1 MAEKSYRIRTNVGQD
16 TVVKASLTQDIEFLE
31 VLSLKINQEDTYRLH
46 VSNYGIIVGRVL
58 ANEAF
63 GIPNAKISVFIKLK
77 DEDLDRTDITN
88 LYPYKSLTTKDSENR
103 RYNLLS
109 DSSNDDCYRIVGTFP
124 NKRLVLDN
132 ETEIEIYEKYWK
144 YTTTT
149 NQSGDYMIFGVP
161 TGSQTIHVDV
171 DLSDIGILSQ
181 KPRDFFYKGYNKEQ
195 FDSAEQFQESTNL
208 DNLTQ
213 LLSQNTSVHVFPF
226 FGDSSSNDIAITR
239 CDIQI
244 PYKFEPTCVFF
255 GSIVSDRQGHH
266 IGHACGPSRW
276 VGYNGNMVT
285 GEGTIEMIRKTPDGL
300 VEEFPIKG
308 NRLIDGDGVWCYQIP
323 MNLDYIGTDEFGNII
338 PVQDSTKGIPTRTSV
353 RFRISMQETKTQTST
368 EHVAKYLVPNIH
380 ELNPQSN
387 FPQILKGK
395 DYNACYEFGS
405 ATPKEYF
412 RDLLWNKVYSIKN
425 YIPRF
430 EHRSG
435 WESFIGR
442 VERSYMSV
450 RTVNAPHANNVF
462 PYNSARFRLKFT
474 YRILCLLMMI
484 VINVIGFYNKTI
496 SEIICWELSFKVFK
510 WRVRLGRPLGF
521 LSKWIK
527 CIGLKGEWFFEERAD
542 TYYFPKCDKDCGS
555 IIEEEGLKVEKNKD
569 VLKDVVQQT
578 LALEYDLVNFDF
590 SNDWINGTLYLPLW
604 FWKKRAKKKFFFGL
618 FSRKAVNTFCS
629 CDKTYS
635 KLFLSQSCS
644 TTYDS
649 NFKPL
654 DIFQDSGWFQSLFKK
669 DGEDSKRHKRFANQ
683 SLNFGVIKEFTNNA
697 GLHVYYYAPGVPL
710 DTNYLTN
717 NGFANYTQLF
727 ATDIIL
733 LGSLNNCDLDNLP
746 KTFESLPSTT
756 VNLPFIATFESDE
769 SGDGVV
775 TGLDWGHDGAKQ
787 AIKYQNGLVMD
798 LTCWDVYTRFK
809 SCVNL
814 SRLSELHVTLD
825 MDMTIDDESEESIV
839 HDGLI
844 TSKELVEHETR
855 AKFASLN
862 HNGMTNLTKNVTTN
876 YDTYKFHYIYPV
888 NLNGHL
894 DDLKNTYV
902 SNKGRQVFN
911 DFADSN
917 YSMYRLGEGKDSAL
931 YGRHKKHFYVGDE
944 KRFAFPLYNNSFYF
958 YFGLKEGKTAIDKFN
973 SMFNA
978 VCSKRNKFDF
988 TIEYISNPGKWCY
1001 NIENRESDF
1010 GTIDIEFNGL
1020 TDTFSYKLI
1029 NEFNEVLIEE
1039 TDITRPDLRFGY
1051 YISPTERDYVATSN
1065 GYKRD
1070 GVLRYLKTGEEVKNS
1085 LDLPIYLENGVY
1097 FLEVTNSL
1105 GRKVTQKINMIQNVL
1120 TPNIESISLG
1130 TKYKHGVNQVSDI
1143 CGDMDFYGELKIK
1156 SFIVDGEEVY
1166 IKSMTPYFKDG
1177 LKYYYDIN
1185 GEIVLSQNGKVNY
1198 KNTDYNENK
1207 SGETTTVTISGKT
1220 YSGKTYEEPKEVTC
1234 KVLCTDGSEIYLIVE
1249 PENDETQDISNFV
1262 CYGVGNIPTVELE
1275 PQGEGIYT
1283 LVFNIW
1289 KPGDYVLTSNQICDG
1304 VMNDNVSINTFSIE
1318 NGEKFQAFLN
1328 GIPMQLIQNE
1338 NFKNTNRYSGDTFP
1352 RAWLQL
1358 ENPKLYN
1365 FAGTKYSDIEFWEN
1379 FMDLEEQR
1387 IVQEDGNALS
1397 IISPDSKIEVLRKQL
1412 ETIAT
1417 MRNIGYIMGEEN
1429 NPQLSMTT
1437 KGGKE
1442 PILIRCVYP
1451 NYNEITEENE
1461 KVTKIIVANNATVEA
1476 PIVYPHIVGKHYQNV
1491 RWWIHDDP
1499 YYSVR
1504 VNDKIYGNLSPYIG
1518 NYFAA
1523 FTNNGGILDVNDN
1536 AVFDNS
1542 LYVEASPENAN
1553 PLTTITTYG
1562 VKNFPS
1568 YPVTVYN
1575 SETAYF
1581 RSIFVDKRL
1590 TIQCTLWPP
1599 IYCNYDVYGNG
1610 DTTWKNGKIT
1620 IAYWNAAPLPYDE
1633 EYNIIGD
1640 ELAYSVM
1647 AEDEQVYV
1655 VKSGNTDSNDFFK
1668 YSEYE
1673 AGKKYVINT
1682 NFGVFKNA
1690 TDRNLNVT
1698 YGGNVPISGKTLE
1711 ELQHQLQYYF
1721 LDDKVYDLKFNGH
1734 TQFSY
1739 KKLVKP
1745 TMEHFKNDTSLRL
1758 VSHLDWY
1765 TDDHPLAF
1773 HSKRFLLNNSKL
1785 YKFTLDVDGIETD
1798 LSGEFTHNMYGSEY
1812 SECIDVD
1819 NPSKKRSKF
1828 AENGINNGKA
1838 FTLPNQGSKLTV
1850 SGANC
1855 KLTGDLTYEIEKNE
1869 NDTENYVFKSHVEP
1883 ADEYTS
1889 SFDIGPR
1896 VNVQS
1901 FVASYNLPNAGEYII
1916 WNNEKIYLERQND
1929 YEAIRCDCLGDDHY
1943 EVDILEYKK
1952 NSNGIYEK
1960 ELKRYRLGRHNNSSM
1975 AYYAVDNGYNIIY
1988 ENGAPVLSGYVV
2000 ATHIALDHNAMVNF
2014 RDNKTFKKYKDVD
2027 LSDNSVT
2034 ATSYYKGDD
2043 LQNYLNKYGV
2053 PIYANHY
2060 HLTGNSNNFIYGFD
2074 LDHLTSGF
2082 SDDNSCNYTY
2092 GSYIYS
2098 YASGNTTKYKAK
2110 PEYKAFKII
2119 RDKVDSTDDK
2129 DKLWYVFYSYRDA
2142 KLNYEPRVMF
2152 YKKRENNVGLIKIPT
2167 LIYKK
2172 AIYNTLNEITSYK
2185 YYEFRTSKFEIFK
2198 GTEETYNNDAIDYA
2212 LKIEFYISDRLNSNI
2227 FKKSLLDVKD
2237 GDKEI
2242 LNGVEYTFEFN
2253 DLNNRWYVRN
2263 GNTLPE
2269 QLKYKATIVLK
2280 KTGAAITTTNIFS
2293 SSIYYE
2299 GNTVSFNEITDKEI
2313 TMTYREE
2320 INFSDDELKE
2330 ISSIPEISYYEDGEE
2345 YTYFWI
2351 GKEKTYERKDNII
2364 TIDNVSYQV
2373 YNGSLYSFKV
2383 KRIDDFVSKTS
2394 KDSYND
2400 DYDSIEANAPTLLAS
2415 VVKKYAFNEKKT
2427 EYSALDGGGVQ
2438 AKAWVSSNKA
2448 IVNQHPNNVV
2458 NGLFLTTKACAIVND
2473 KYYYTTRWA
2482 VKNEK
2487 NEYVVDKN
2495 GQRIKIKIRPSDSS
2509 SHDLRF
2515 WEIILLRYIA
2525 LEKTDCHGVSL
2536 VKHSNTVSADTT
2548 VLSGKTNKEAAEYII
2563 NNMITWVN
2571 ISDGKYDDYFRYTQG
2586 PDSKIAIDIAPH
2598 CSMMDKGSFEC
2609 WDLKLQKYGNKYY
2622 YQGTM
2627 HVRNVA
2633 KENITISDRKYS
2645 NCNPPQIFPYINAYK
2660 PTIKNEWS
2668 SDKNQ
2673 EYFWW
2678 EYDKTNIKKYFF
2690 KSPVLGETYVYMDL
2704 LKYGTINDNGLFEL
2718 VDDWA
2723 NQGCFPGIGSLG
2735 VQYGHYEPIRT
2746 GHQTK
2751 KDGLTFYNIDGTEKK
2766 SHGAWQNAFAE
2777 RGGIGAY
2784 DPIYTPYY
2792 ETPSQVENPYESSD
2806 YYDNL
2811 VNVYQP
2817 NINNEIVDGTEMITC
2832 LLSRTYYDTSKDY
2845 RFKVT
2850 TSYNQSTNFSV
2861 APIYIGQPK
2870 CNVEEKYALVPFY
2883 LIDGMNDEVK
2893 KGFEQGNLKYYF
2905 NHKENIYKS
2914 NLSDSEINES
2924 KTMIATIYPSYD
2936 SIVYNRDYGY
2946 CKDSGELKDRISSSS
2961 LQPIPSPT
2969 NNKEE
2974 KWYFGSYD
2982 GLKIENARQQV
2993 ISLSNNIVLRIRKVS
3008 NAYTRNVIKITPI
3021 YNVLDKH
3028 IAIENNILSFNKT
3041 MQHEIYTGNTI
3052 TLDLDAPLSS
3062 FSQYHFSTSNGD
3074 TCEISG
3080 ETRIVDLLDEET
3092 IVKGETY
3099 NFFSGVWKMNKSKNG
3114 LELLEKE
3121 KIEAISKSY
3130 SEAISKNKTVGE
3142 YFKDVMTHCGYYES
3156 KYNNDIVNGLKNA
3169 FAKAFTDKTNY
3180 KNNDLVLTSLMP
3192 HRLYELGGQEY
3203 LSYGNA
3209 QTQNVNL
3216 SYCGVLTEKY
3226 KDNVYGLI
3234 LPKIYD
3240 KQTIFG
3246 KYHMLMGYMEVVEN
3260 DINPNA
3266 FMVELTDPYDNNLI
3280 LQKFKFYGFDVNNQY
3295 KYLVKKDDKNY
3306 LFESTVSANEDM
3318 LHYINASLRGLSLND
3333 DCVYIVDNRVSGL
3346 YPNAF
3351 EKTTSTLFLRYLYS
3365 KSGVKNNKNA
3375 YIKNKTLNITSN
3387 YALYDSLNIFNRAK
3401 PYNKYISISDV
3412 PLSSG
3417 VTNNYWDNSTVYQK
3431 GADIIFLQY
3440 AKFKEQNENI
3450 TQIICEDGYST
3461 INTDSESLT
3470 VINSNGDKETFSYGE
3485 IYSKG
3490 MLGLSLYHLTEVD
3503 GIYYEFVSKI
3513 SKVKQISNPYVLKLD
3528 LTDLITNQIYVLSL
3542 DVNNLIY
3549 KLPFTYDGSVL
3560 KPNFTDI
3567 TDIKEEN

>member
-88 LYPYKSLTTKDSENR
+88 FYPYKSLTTKDRENR

-368 EHVAKYLVPNIH
+368 EHVAKYLVPNVH

-387 FPQILKGK
+387 FPQILSGK

-412 RDLLWNKVYSIKN
+412 RDLLWNKVYSVKN
-425 YIPRF
+425 YVPRF

-435 WESFIGR
+435 WEAFIGR

-484 VINVIGFYNKTI
+484 IINVIGFYNKTI
-496 SEIICWELSFKVFK
+496 SEIVCWELSFKVFR

-527 CIGLKGEWFFEERAD
+527 CVGLRGEWFFEERAD

-604 FWKKRAKKKFFFGL
+604 FWKKRAKKKYFFGL
-618 FSRKAVNTFCS
+618 FTRKAINTFCS

-635 KLFLSQSCS
+635 RLFLSQSCS

-654 DIFQDSGWFQSLFKK
+654 DIFQDSGLFTSLFRKK
-669 DGEDSKRHKRFANQ
+669 GDNEDSKRHKRFANQ
-683 SLNFGVIKEFTNNA
+683 PLTFGVIKEFTNNA
-697 GLHVYYYAPGVPL
+697 GLHVYYYAPGVPF

-775 TGLDWGHDGAKQ
+775 TGLDWGYDGAKQ
-787 AIKYQNGLVMD
+787 PIKYQNGLLMD

-825 MDMTIDDESEESIV
+825 MDMTIDDESDKSIV

-862 HNGMTNLTKNVTTN
+862 HNGMTNLTKNATTN

-888 NLNGHL
+888 NLSGHL

-917 YSMYRLGEGKDSAL
+917 YSMYRLGEGKDSKL
-931 YGRHKKHFYVGDE
+931 YGRHKKHFYIGSE
-944 KRFAFPLYNNSFYF
+944 NKFAFPLYNNSFYF

-973 SMFNA
+973 TMFNA
-978 VCSKRNKFDF
+978 VCTKRNKFDF
-988 TIEYISNPGKWCY
+988 TIEYISKPGKWCY
-1001 NIENRESDF
+1001 NIENRGSDF

-1039 TDITRPDLRFGY
+1039 TEITRPDLRFGY
-1051 YISPTERDYVATSN
+1051 YITPNGEYISTSN

-1070 GVLRYLKTGEEVKNS
+1070 GVLRYLKNGEEVKNS

-1120 TPNIESISLG
+1120 APNIESISLG

-1177 LKYYYDIN
+1177 LKFYYDIE
-1185 GEIVLSQNGKVNY
+1185 GKVVLSQNGNVSYERENFQEII
-1198 KNTDYNENK
+1198 TENEPPK
-1207 SGETTTVTISGKT
+1207 VTISGKT
-1220 YSGKTYEEPKEVTC
+1220 YEAKTYEEPKEVTC

-1262 CYGVGNIPTVELE
+1262 CYGEGNIPTVELE

-1318 NGEKFQAFLN
+1318 NGENFQAFLN
-1328 GIPMQLIQNE
+1328 GVPMQLIQNE
-1338 NFKNTNRYSGDTFP
+1338 HFKHTNRYSGDTFP

-1365 FAGTKYSDIEFWEN
+1365 FVGTKYSDIEYWEN
-1379 FMDLEEQR
+1379 FMDLEEQQ
-1387 IVQEDGNALS
+1387 ITQEDGNVLT
-1397 IISPDSKIEVLRKQL
+1397 IISPNSKIEIIRKQL

-1429 NPQLSMTT
+1429 NPQLSITT

-1451 NYNEITEENE
+1451 NYSEITEENE
-1461 KVTKIIVANNATVEA
+1461 KVTKVIVANNATIEA
-1476 PIVYPHIVGKHYQNV
+1476 PIAYPHIVGKHYQNV
-1491 RWWIHDDP
+1491 RWWNHTDP
-1499 YYSVR
+1499 YYKLR
-1504 VNDKIYGNLSPYIG
+1504 ANDKIYGRLTKHLG

-1523 FTNNGGILDVNDN
+1523 FTNNGGILNVNNN
-1536 AVFDNS
+1536 AVFDSS
-1542 LYVEASPENAN
+1542 LYVEASPEKTNS
-1553 PLTTITTYG
+1553 LTTITTYG
-1562 VKNFPS
+1562 VKEFQD
-1568 YPVTVYN
+1568 YPVAVYN
-1575 SETAYF
+1575 GDNPYF
-1581 RSIFVDKRL
+1581 RSMFVDKRL
-1590 TIQCTLWPP
+1590 TFQCTLWPP
-1599 IYCNYDVYGNG
+1599 IYCNYDIYGNG
-1610 DTTWKNGKIT
+1610 DTTWKNGRIS
-1620 IAYWNAAPLPYDE
+1620 ISYYNASPMPYDE

-1640 ELAYSVM
+1640 NLAYSVV
-1647 AEDEQVYV
+1647 AEDETEYIVET
-1655 VKSGNTDSNDFFK
+1655 GTTDSNKYFK
-1668 YSEYE
+1668 YSEYKT
-1673 AGKKYVINT
+1673 GKYVINT
-1682 NFGVFKNA
+1682 NFGVFKNGR
-1690 TDRNLNVT
+1690 DLNAT
-1698 YGGNVPISGKTLE
+1698 YGATNVAISGKTID
-1711 ELQHQLQYYF
+1711 ELQYQIQYYF
-1721 LDDKVYDLKFNGH
+1721 LDDKIYDFKFLNTSG
-1734 TQFSY
+1734 TKFSY

-1745 TMEHFKNDTSLRL
+1745 TMEHFKNDSSLRL
-1758 VSHLDWY
+1758 VTHLDWY
-1765 TDDHPLAF
+1765 TDDHPIAF
-1773 HSKRFLLNNSKL
+1773 HGKRFYRNNSKL
-1785 YKFTLDVDGIETD
+1785 YKFALDVDGVEMD
-1798 LSGEFTHNMYGSEY
+1798 LRGNNIHSMCGSEH
-1812 SECIDVD
+1812 
-1819 NPSKKRSKF
+1819 NT
-1828 AENGINNGKA
+1828 ENGVNGGQG
-1838 FTLPNQGSKLTV
+1838 FTLPTQGSKLTV
-1850 SGANC
+1850 TGANC
-1855 KLTGDLTYEIEKNE
+1855 KLTGDLSYEIVKDDNDNE
-1869 NDTENYVFKSHVEP
+1869 SYVFKSHVES
-1883 ADEYTS
+1883 ADEYSS

-1896 VNVQS
+1896 INVES
-1901 FVASYNLPNAGEYII
+1901 FVATYNLPNTGEYII
-1916 WNNEKIYLERQND
+1916 WNNEKIYLQRQND
-1929 YEAIRCDCLGDDHY
+1929 YEVIRCDCKGDDRY
-1943 EVDILEYKK
+1943 EVEILEYEQKNNVYSRVLKK
-1952 NSNGIYEK
+1952 YTLSRAKKDG
-1960 ELKRYRLGRHNNSSM
+1960 
-1975 AYYAVDNGYNIIY
+1975 
-1988 ENGAPVLSGYVV
+1988 NGAFTYPEFYAIDSNANILYKEGSVPVLSGYVV
-2000 ATHIALDHNAMVNF
+2000 GTHIGLDEISFKYFVE
-2014 RDNKTFKKYKDVD
+2014 NKTFDKYAND
-2027 LSDNSVT
+2027 T
-2034 ATSYYKGDD
+2034 AHTLTYRYFKNND
-2043 LQNYLNKYGV
+2043 LQEYLNKYGV
-2053 PIYANHY
+2053 PIFTNHN
-2060 HLTGNSNNFIYGFD
+2060 HWDGNSDTTENQEFILGFD
-2074 LDHLTSGF
+2074 IDHLRWERFKNVSTKNIVF
-2082 SDDNSCNYTY
+2082 
-2092 GSYIYS
+2092 GSYIYQHES
-2098 YASGNTTKYKAK
+2098 KYKTK
-2110 PEYKAFKII
+2110 PEYRAFEVTLDNGHK
-2119 RDKVDSTDDK
+2119 
-2129 DKLWYVFYSYRDA
+2129 WYVFYSYRDSKEYMETRA
-2142 KLNYEPRVMF
+2142 MF
-2152 YKKRENNVGLIKIPT
+2152 YKKRESKIGTIKLPS

-2172 AIYNTLNEITSYK
+2172 PKANREGEYE
-2185 YYEFRTSKFEIFK
+2185 YYEFKTHKFNIFIEP
-2198 GTEETYNNDAIDYA
+2198 EEVEDGDIPYA
-2212 LKIEFYISDRLNSNI
+2212 LQIKFSLDYGDVYKVFTNI
-2227 FKKSLLDVKD
+2227 SLLNVTD
-2237 GDKEI
+2237 GATDTIDK
-2242 LNGVEYTFEFN
+2242 NTYTFEFN
-2253 DLNNRWYVRN
+2253 DFNNRWYARSYN
-2263 GNTLPE
+2263 EYEKLI
-2269 QLKYKATIVLK
+2269 YRATIVWKENGKELGK
-2280 KTGAAITTTNIFS
+2280 GDLEKYGFSGGTFVEGPNVIFS
-2293 SSIYYE
+2293 DIT
-2299 GNTVSFNEITDKEI
+2299 NTEIV
-2313 TMTYREE
+2313 MTYKEGIE
-2320 INFSDDELKE
+2320 PSNNELQSM
-2330 ISSIPEISYYEDGEE
+2330 SSIPEVQYKDENGEF
-2345 YTYFWI
+2345 YTSFWVSRD
-2351 GKEKTYERKDNII
+2351 KTYTRKDKKINI
-2364 TIDNVSYQV
+2364 DGVNYDVK
-2373 YNGSLYSFKV
+2373 NGSFYAFKI
-2383 KRIDDFVSKTS
+2383 KRIDDFVSKTT
-2394 KDSYND
+2394 KDTYNE
-2400 DYDSIEANAPTLLAS
+2400 DYDSIEANAPVLLAS
-2415 VVKKYAFNEKKT
+2415 IVKKYAFPEGKS
-2427 EYSALDGGGVQ
+2427 EYIALNGGGIQ
-2438 AKAWVSSNKA
+2438 AKSWVSSNKA
-2448 IVNQHPNNVV
+2448 IVNEHPNNVV
-2458 NGLFLTTKACAIVND
+2458 NGIFLTSKHFALVND
-2473 KYYYTTRWA
+2473 KYYTLTRWVA
-2482 VKNEK
+2482 KNEQ

-2495 GQRIKIKIRPSDSS
+2495 GKRITMKIRKNSGDENYEI
-2509 SHDLRF
+2509 RF
-2515 WEIILLRYIA
+2515 WDIILLRYIA
-2525 LEKTDCHGVSL
+2525 LGETECHGVKL
-2536 VKHSNTVSADTT
+2536 VNSGDTVKSTT
-2548 VLSGKTNKEAAEYII
+2548 EELKSKDNNQVAAKYII
-2563 NNMITWVN
+2563 DKMITWVQIN
-2571 ISDGKYDDYFRYTQG
+2571 DTTYESYFKYTKYPSTG
-2586 PDSKIAIDIAPH
+2586 VEIDIAPH
-2598 CSMMDKGSFEC
+2598 RSMMDKGTFEC
-2609 WDLKLQKYGNKYY
+2609 WDLRLQKYGDKYY
-2622 YQGTM
+2622 YQGAM
-2627 HVRNVA
+2627 HIRNVA
-2633 KENITISDRKYS
+2633 KENITMSDRRYT
-2645 NCNPPQIFPYINAYK
+2645 NCNPPQILPYVNSYEPDIQ
-2660 PTIKNEWS
+2660 NEWS
-2668 SDKNQ
+2668 EVENSEKN
-2673 EYFWW
+2673 YWW
-2678 EYDKTNIKKYFF
+2678 EYDLNSIKKYFF

-2704 LKYGTINDNGLFEL
+2704 LKYGTINENGLFEL

-2723 NQGCFPGIGSLG
+2723 TQGCFPGIGTLG

-2751 KDGLTFYNIDGTEKK
+2751 KDGLRFYNIDGTEKK
-2766 SHGAWQNAFAE
+2766 SHGEWKNAFAE
-2777 RGGIGAY
+2777 RAGIGAY
-2784 DPIYTPYY
+2784 DPIYVPSFDA
-2792 ETPSQVENPYESSD
+2792 PSQVENPNENSD

-2811 VNVYQP
+2811 INVYQP
-2817 NINNEIVDGTEMITC
+2817 NINNEIADGTEMITC
-2832 LLSRTYYDTSKDY
+2832 LISRTYYNTNKDY

-2850 TSYNQSTNFSV
+2850 TSFNQSTNFHV
-2861 APIYIGQPK
+2861 GPIYIGK
-2870 CNVEEKYALVPFY
+2870 TATLNINGTDNILIPFY
-2883 LIDGMNDEVK
+2883 IVNGMNEEIREALSTK
-2893 KGFEQGNLKYYF
+2893 NFCYYF
-2905 NHKENIYKS
+2905 NNKEYRPENDMGNYNEHVISKSGIIYTS
-2914 NLSDSEINES
+2914 TNSSAIC
-2924 KTMIATIYPSYD
+2924 
-2936 SIVYNRDYGY
+2936 RDN
-2946 CKDSGELKDRISSSS
+2946 GELMERVLDGA
-2961 LQPIPSPT
+2961 LAPIDAPQGKT
-2969 NNKEE
+2969 GE
-2974 KWYFGSYD
+2974 WYFGSYID
-2982 GLKIENARQQV
+2982 LNLESENKQYVKLTENIE
-2993 ISLSNNIVLRIRKVS
+2993 LRVKKVKS
-3008 NAYTRNVIKITPI
+3008 SCTRNVIKFKPI
-3021 YNVLDKH
+3021 YDF
-3028 IAIENNILSFNKT
+3028 AITHTALEDNILGLNGKNT
-3041 MQHEIYTGNTI
+3041 IPPYYGNTI

-3062 FSQYHFSTSNGD
+3062 FTQFAFSTKNGEKY
-3074 TCEISG
+3074 EISG
-3080 ETRIVDLLDEET
+3080 ETRDVDLLDEES
-3092 IVKGETY
+3092 IVKGNDY
-3099 NFFSGVWKMNKSKNG
+3099 ALFSSIWKVNKSKNG
-3114 LELLEKE
+3114 VEILEKE
-3121 KIEAISKSY
+3121 KLEAISNSY
-3130 SEAISKNKTVGE
+3130 NNALRQNGTIGSF
-3142 YFKDVMTHCGYYES
+3142 FKDVMTQCGYYDS
-3156 KYNNDIVNGLKNA
+3156 KFNDNIVKGLKNA
-3169 FAKAFTDKTNY
+3169 FEKAFVDKNDY
-3180 KNNDLVLTSLMP
+3180 RNNGLVITSLMP
-3192 HRLYELGGQEY
+3192 KRLYVYNGQEH
-3203 LSYGNA
+3203 
-3209 QTQNVNL
+3209 
-3216 SYCGVLTEKY
+3216 LTLGKGQSLQHVQMPFIGLCNEY
-3226 KDNVYGLI
+3226 KDSSRYGIKIQLEDIYGKCNMLI
-3234 LPKIYD
+3234 SHIEIIED
-3240 KQTIFG
+3240 
-3246 KYHMLMGYMEVVEN
+3246 
-3260 DINPNA
+3260 DIDPSA
-3266 FMVELTDPYDNNLI
+3266 FVIELVNPYDVNGKP
-3280 LQKFKFYGFDVNNQY
+3280 LQRYKFYGFDVNNHY
-3295 KYLVKKDDKNY
+3295 KFLKIDGGNY
-3306 LFESTVSANEDM
+3306 LFENNMNNYDETTLYAINDTLKKLEVYNNENKS
-3318 LHYINASLRGLSLND
+3318 YLSIFD
-3333 DCVYIVDNRVSGL
+3333 KRVSGF

-3351 EKTTSTLFLRYLYS
+3351 ERTSKFLFLSYLHCI
-3365 KSGVKNNKNA
+3365 SGVLRKGETNSYVKTKIRNLSKNF
-3375 YIKNKTLNITSN
+3375 L
-3387 YALYDSLNIFNRAK
+3387 LYDRMNVFNKIK
-3401 PYNKYISISDV
+3401 PYNSSFNIYSLK
-3412 PLSSG
+3412 LSSG
-3417 VTNNYWDNSTVYQK
+3417 DINNPSDTVYPRD
-3431 GADIIFLQY
+3431 ADIIFLQY
-3440 AKFKEQNENI
+3440 AKIHLQNDNI
-3450 TQIICEDGYST
+3450 TQIICEDGYET
-3461 INTDSESLT
+3461 IGTNSDYLT
-3470 VINSNGDKETFSYGE
+3470 TINSNGNKESFSYGE
-3485 IYSKG
+3485 ISNKG
-3490 MLGLSLYHLTEVD
+3490 MLGLSLYHLNEVD
-3503 GIYYEFVSKI
+3503 GIFYEFVSKI
-3513 SKVKQISNPYVLKLD
+3513 SSVKELDSPLVLKVSKEGLVD
-3528 LTDLITNQIYVLSL
+3528 NQLYALSI
-3542 DVNNLIY
+3542 DINNLIY
-3549 KLPFTYDGSVL
+3549 KLPFTYNGTTL
-3560 KPNFTDI
+3560 IPNFTNIND
-3567 TDIKEEN
+3567 DDDKND